1 MTSATAEARPD
12 RKARPS
18 VSIGGLLFF
27 AGPLLWAILVLFHP
41 NPSEASPYEGIN
53 DVVGRWLIVHVGQL
67 ILAPLVFLAVWRLL
81 DGLHSTAATISRAAL
96 VVWAVFFSAYDTV
109 QGVATGLLV
118 RYADGVAGEEQ
129 AAVAG
134 ALEYLVNDS
143 QLGGNIS
150 VLALIGQGSWI
161 VVAIA
166 AAVALHKAGAGKAVV
181 AATCLS
187 VLVAIHIA
195 PAAGGMLALFLAG
208 LLRERQR
215 AKSASGAPSVGATGG
230 AHA

>member
-134 ALEYLVNDS
+134 AL
-143 QLGGNIS
+143 
-150 VLALIGQGSWI
+150 
-161 VVAIA
+161 
-166 AAVALHKAGAGKAVV
+166 
-181 AATCLS
+181 
-187 VLVAIHIA
+187 
-195 PAAGGMLALFLAG
+195 
-208 LLRERQR
+208 
-215 AKSASGAPSVGATGG
+215 
-230 AHA
+230 